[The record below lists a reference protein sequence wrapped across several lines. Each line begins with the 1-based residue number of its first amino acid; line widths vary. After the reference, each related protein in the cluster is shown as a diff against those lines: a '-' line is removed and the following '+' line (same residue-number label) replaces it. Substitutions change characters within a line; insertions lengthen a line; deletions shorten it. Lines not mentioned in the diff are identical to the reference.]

1 MIAPPRCVRVLCI
14 DGGLADLGWC
24 VATLFDSGRV
34 IIRGAGVVHT
44 TKTETGKAAGSAVM
58 LGTTVSAD
66 SMRRA
71 CIVSARI
78 GAALREN
85 DPRHDDGEAPPLM
98 VAVEEFTPP
107 RGAAS
112 AALKVGFGI
121 GAALSAAVMHGAVEH
136 LARATAGEVKRV
148 LGVKA
153 GLDEGA
159 SKAAVRSAVEA
170 RFPELGS
177 HLDAAKVPN
186 GRREHA
192 YDAAGVLLACIDRD
206 RFAPILPML
215 T

>member
-1 MIAPPRCVRVLCI
+1 MIAPPRCARVLCI

-24 VATLFDSGRV
+24 VASLFDSGRV
-34 IIRGAGVVHT
+34 VLRGAGVIHT
-44 TKTETGKAAGSAVM
+44 TKTTTGKAAGSAVM

-71 CIVSARI
+71 CIVARRI
-78 GAALREN
+78 NAALVAH
-85 DPRHDDGEAPPLM
+85 DPRHDDGEAPPLL

-107 RGAAS
+107 RGAAA

-121 GAALSAAVMHGAVEH
+121 GAAISAAVTHGAVEH

-159 SKAAVRSAVEA
+159 SKAAVRAAVEA
-170 RFPELGS
+170 RFPELAAL
-177 HLDAAKVPN
+177 LDAEKVPN

-192 YDAAGVLLACIDRD
+192 YDAVGVLLACIDRD
-206 RFAPILPML
+206 RFAPVLPMR